1 MTSLQKIRD
10 QHLSGA
16 LSKPEYIQTMYQSR
30 HAQLFEYAKY
40 LKETDVESIE
50 IKNGEV
56 VMTSRKYGIKMQC
69 PEGDHRV
76 APIESLNF
84 QNYEE
89 KDASMILK
97 LVPESGVVFDVGA
110 NMGWYSLLI
119 ARQVKGCQIH
129 AFEPIPKTYSFLTKN
144 IALNQAASVTAHH
157 FGLSNERKD
166 LSFYFYPEGS
176 GNASSENLSER
187 ADAEMVTCHV
197 EKLDDFANANNLHV
211 DFIKCDVEGAEL
223 FAFQGAYETLKRDK
237 PIVFTEMLRKW
248 AAKFNYHPNEIF
260 ALFSSLGYRSFYAEG
275 AVLIELNEMTD
286 KTVETNF
293 FFLHSEKHQQHIDGL
308 SS

>member
-10 QHLSGA
+10 QHLSGV
-16 LSKPEYIQTMYQSR
+16 LSKPEYIQKMYQLR

-40 LKETDVESIE
+40 LKGTDVESIE
-50 IKNGEV
+50 ISDGLV
-56 VMTSRKYGIKMQC
+56 VMTSRKYGVRMAC

-97 LVPESGVVFDVGA
+97 LVPVRGVVFDVGA

-129 AFEPIPKTYSFLTKN
+129 AFEPIPKTYSFLIKN
-144 IALNQAASVTAHH
+144 IELNQASGVSAHH

-166 LSFYFYPEGS
+166 LTFYFYPEGS
-176 GNASSENLSER
+176 GNASSANLSER
-187 ADAEMVTCHV
+187 SDTERVICHV
-197 EKLDDFANANNLHV
+197 ERLDDFARTNNLHV

-223 FAFQGAYETLKRDK
+223 FAFQGAIETLKRDK

-248 AAKFNYHPNEIF
+248 AAKFNYHPNEIIV
-260 ALFSSLGYRSFYAEG
+260 LFVSLGYRCFYAEG
-275 AVLIELNEMTD
+275 AVLIELDEMTD
-286 KTVETNF
+286 ETVETNF
-293 FFLHSEKHQQHIDGL
+293 FFLHSEKHQRIISEL
-308 SS
+308 SK